1 MSFYKKSSIAF
12 SLFAALFFAGL
23 IWLTTYVSN
32 IKNTPEKAIAH
43 FESTLNNRYRKLE
56 AFAKSFDNPEFI
68 SGLETNSASE
78 IHPPEGFSLQI
89 YSDENLIY
97 WTDNSFV
104 EKDGFPNDSRIQ
116 FKPNGIY
123 QYYFWDNNGYTFIAG
138 DLIKHR
144 YPYTNIYLSA
154 SFIKPYHLPP
164 SWILSNQTT
173 AYPVVSSE
181 KSTLFYFKTTDE
193 HYLTTSHQLIMWLLG
208 MLFLATLIL
217 LVYNLYRKLP
227 NFYKHP
233 AFILLFIADIAIIR
247 AVIQYFHF
255 PPQFYLSRL
264 FDSSNY
270 ASSIILPNLGDLLIT
285 LFMAWVT
292 SIFTYN
298 YFKHYKVS
306 RKPKKGIS
314 ILTLLLRQLLIS
326 LAFIIAIYLTD
337 SIFINSTFELAFSRI
352 LDFTLPG
359 YLSFVAIATILGT
372 FFFFTFPL
380 IRMDLKAWGTA
391 KYTITLVL
399 LLSAVLLILTYFE
412 LYCPGPV
419 YIIFLIAYVLLISF
433 YTSDK
438 HNISSV
444 QFILLSVAILTG
456 ISGYSHYNNLE
467 IKEKSERKLMAI
479 RISTERDN
487 IAEYMFTQ
495 MQPSISKDTDLRIMI
510 SMAAVDIDIEKEV
523 KEYLREKYFK
533 GYWNRYAAQITIC
546 YPEKT
551 LQIKPADIVMGCD
564 EYFDGIISSLADT
577 TLSDA
582 LFYISES
589 YNSSTYI
596 ARLPIDYGYTEPAT
610 LIIEFYKKYAPK
622 GLGYPE
628 LLLDKSVTAYA
639 DISGYSYAIFDGHDL
654 VKNVGE
660 YSYSKDETE
669 GHDPNSQGYFFQRHG
684 YNHFVYNIENGRT
697 IIISKKK
704 NGIIDK
710 LTPYTFQWTF
720 HILLIL
726 CIFLVYR
733 LLFPDKQRISSFK
746 TRLQLMMVGLILFAS
761 VVIGIIILNN
771 IVQQNNKKNQAIL
784 SEKAHSVL
792 IELEHKL
799 AQMEIID
806 ESDNDYLEELLT
818 KFSLIFFSD
827 INLYDPEGTLMAS
840 SRKEIFT
847 EGLKSIQMQR
857 EAYTALAINK
867 RTLYIMHEKIG
878 NYGYLSA
885 YIPFRDNQN
894 KTTAFINLPYFAR
907 QQELQQEISAIL
919 VTIINIYVILTAL
932 AILVSLIVASH
943 LTRPLQMIRER
954 FSTLN
959 LSSGIEKIDYQ
970 SSDELGDLINE
981 YNLMVEKLA
990 ESAAQLARSERE
1002 SAWREMARQ
1011 VAHEIKNPLTP
1022 MKLSI
1027 QHLEKAWK
1035 DGAPDWQKKLERTT
1049 KNLIRQIDSLS
1060 AIATAFS
1067 DFAKLPTAKNAKVDL
1082 CTILRSHI
1090 GLFSNYPSINMTF
1103 NVPGHPCYVFADEK
1117 QLSRVFVN
1125 LFTNAIQ
1132 AIPAGS
1138 QGQITITVSAD
1149 FPHYIIT
1156 LRDNG
1161 IGMTEEQQL
1170 KIFSPNFTTK
1180 SSGTGLGL
1188 AMVKNIIEMAGGS
1201 ITFTSKP
1208 QQGTTF
1214 EIELPEYIWDQT
1226 ESEI

>member
-1 MSFYKKSSIAF
+1 MSIFRKPYIAI
-12 SLFAALFFAGL
+12 SLFTVFFLAGL
-23 IWLTTYVSN
+23 IWLTTYLSN
-32 IKNTPEKAIAH
+32 VNNTPEKAISH
-43 FESTLNNRYRKLE
+43 FESTLNNRYKKLE
-56 AFAKSFDNPEFI
+56 AFAKSFDNQKFI
-68 SGLETNSASE
+68 SELKANSTSE
-78 IHPPEGFSLQI
+78 IKPPDGFSLQI
-89 YSDENLIY
+89 YDDGNLIY

-104 EKDGFPNDSRIQ
+104 EKEGLPLDSRIQ
-116 FKPNGIY
+116 YKPNGIY
-123 QYYFWDNNGYTFIAG
+123 QYYFWENNGYTFIAG

-144 YPYTNIYLSA
+144 YPYTNNYLSA
-154 SFIKPYHLPP
+154 SFIKPYRIPS
-164 SWILSNQTT
+164 SWILTTQTT
-173 AYPVVSSE
+173 AYPVASNE

-193 HYLTTSHQLIMWLLG
+193 HYTPASHLLILWLLG
-208 MLFLATLIL
+208 LFFLASLIL

-227 NFYKHP
+227 HFYKHP
-233 AFILLFIADIAIIR
+233 AFILLFIADIAILR
-247 AVIQYFHF
+247 GVIQYFHF
-255 PPQFYLSRL
+255 PSQFYLSSL
-264 FDSSNY
+264 FDPSNY
-270 ASSIILPNLGDLLIT
+270 ASSIIFPNLGDLLIT
-285 LFMAWVT
+285 LFMAWLT
-292 SIFTYN
+292 SLFTFN
-298 YFKHYKVS
+298 YYKRYAGS
-306 RKPKKGIS
+306 GNTKKVNS
-314 ILTLLLRQLLIS
+314 VLTLLFRLSFIILL
-326 LAFIIAIYLTD
+326 FIIAIYLID
-337 SIFINSTFELAFSRI
+337 SIFINSTFELTFSRI

-359 YLSFVAIATILGT
+359 YLSFVAIAMILAT
-372 FFFFTFPL
+372 FFFFSYPL
-380 IRMDLKAWGTA
+380 IRLDLKANGA
-391 KYTITLVL
+391 VKYTLILVL
-399 LLSAVLLILTYFE
+399 LVSAVLVVLSYFG
-412 LYCPGPV
+412 LYCPNPV
-419 YIIFLIAYVLLISF
+419 HVIFLIAYVQLISV
-433 YTSDK
+433 YAGNK
-438 HNISSV
+438 HRISNV
-444 QFILLSVAILTG
+444 QFLLLAVAILTG
-456 ISGYSHYNNLE
+456 ISGYSHYKNLE
-467 IKEKSERKLMAI
+467 IKEKNERKLMAI

-487 IAEYMFTQ
+487 IAEYMFSQ
-495 MQPSISKDTDLRIMI
+495 IQSSIIGDTDLKIMVGL
-510 SMAAVDIDIEKEV
+510 AALDFNVEKEV

-551 LQIKPADIVMGCD
+551 LQVKPADIVIGCND
-564 EYFDGIISSLADT
+564 YFDGIISSLADS
-577 TLSDA
+577 TLSDK
-582 LFYISES
+582 LFFISES
-589 YNSSTYI
+589 YNSSSYI
-596 ARLPIDYGYTEPAT
+596 ARLPIQYAETEPAS

-628 LLLDKSVTAYA
+628 LLLDRSVTAYA

-660 YSYSKDETE
+660 YSYSEDEVE
-669 GHDPNSQGYFFQRHG
+669 GHEETSQGYFFTRHG
-684 YNHFVYNIENGRT
+684 YNHFVYKIENGRT

-726 CIFLVYR
+726 CVYMIYR
-733 LLFPDKQRISSFK
+733 LFFPEKQRISSFK

-761 VVIGIIILNN
+761 VAIGVIILNN
-771 IVQQNNKKNQAIL
+771 IIQQNNKKNQAIL

-799 AQMEIID
+799 AQADILDDSEH
-806 ESDNDYLEELLT
+806 EYLEELLT
-818 KFSLIFFSD
+818 RFSLIFFSD

-847 EGLKSIQMQR
+847 EGLKSIKMQR
-857 EAYTALAINK
+857 EAYAALAVNK
-867 RTLYIMHEKIG
+867 RSIYIMQEKIG

-932 AILVSLIVASH
+932 AILVSLIVANH
-943 LTRPLQMIRER
+943 LTQPLQMIRER
-954 FSTLN
+954 FSKLN
-959 LSSGIEKIDYQ
+959 LSSAIEKIDYQ

-990 ESAAQLARSERE
+990 ESAAQLAKSERE

-1027 QHLEKAWK
+1027 QHLERAWK
-1035 DGAPDWQKKLERTT
+1035 DNAPDWPKKLERTT
-1049 KNLIRQIDSLS
+1049 KNIIRQIDSLS

-1090 GLFSNYPSINMTF
+1090 GLFSSYPSIDITF
-1103 NVPGHPCYVFADEK
+1103 IVPDHPCYVFADEK

-1132 AIPAGS
+1132 AIPTGS
-1138 QGQITITVSAD
+1138 EGHITLTVSSD
-1149 FPHYIIT
+1149 FPNYIVT

-1161 IGMTEEQQL
+1161 IGMNEEQQL

-1188 AMVKNIIEMAGGS
+1188 AMVKNIIESAGGN

-1208 QQGTTF
+1208 NQGTTF

>member
-1 MSFYKKSSIAF
+1 MSFFKKSFIAI
-12 SLFAALFFAGL
+12 SLFAVFFFAGL
-23 IWLTTYVSN
+23 IWLTTYLSN
-32 IKNTPEKAIAH
+32 VNNTPEKAIDR
-43 FESTLNNRYRKLE
+43 FELLLNKRYE
-56 AFAKSFDNPEFI
+56 HIETFAKSFDNKEFL
-68 SGLETNSASE
+68 SGLQKNVASE
-78 IHPPEGFSLQI
+78 INPPEGFSLQI
-89 YSDENLIY
+89 YQDKNLIY

-104 EKDGFPNDSRIQ
+104 EKNGIPDDSRIQ

-123 QYYFWDNNGYTFIAG
+123 QYYFWETNGYTIVAG

-144 YPYTNIYLSA
+144 YPYTNNYLSA
-154 SFIKPYHLPP
+154 SFIKPYRIP
-164 SWILSNQTT
+164 SSWVLTNQAT
-173 AYPVVSSE
+173 AYPVASKE
-181 KSTLFYFKTTDE
+181 KSTLFYFKTTDD
-193 HYLTTSHQLIMWLLG
+193 HYIPMSHQMLLWLLG
-208 MLFLATLIL
+208 LLLLASIIL

-227 NFYKHP
+227 HFYRHQ
-233 AFILLFIADIAIIR
+233 AFILLFIADIAIVR
-247 AVIQYFHF
+247 GVVQYFHF
-255 PPQFYLSRL
+255 PSQFYLSRL
-264 FDSSNY
+264 FDPSYY
-270 ASSIILPNLGDLLIT
+270 ASSIIFPNMGDLMIT

-292 SIFTYN
+292 SLFTFN
-298 YFKHYKVS
+298 YFKNYTGS
-306 RKPKKGIS
+306 GNAKKLSS
-314 ILTLLLRQLLIS
+314 ILTLLLRQSFIALL
-326 LAFIIAIYLTD
+326 FIVAIYLTD
-337 SIFINSTFELAFSRI
+337 SIFINSTFELGFSRI
-352 LDFTLPG
+352 LDFTLPS
-359 YLSFVAIATILGT
+359 YLAFVAIAMILGT
-372 FFFFTFPL
+372 FFLFSFPL
-380 IRMDLKAWGTA
+380 IRIDLQAIGPV
-391 KYTITLVL
+391 KYTIALFLLV
-399 LLSAVLLILTYFE
+399 SAALLILSYFG
-412 LYCPGPV
+412 LYCPSPV

-433 YTSDK
+433 YSGDK
-438 HNISSV
+438 HSVSNV
-444 QFILLSVAILTG
+444 QFILLAVSILTG

-467 IKEKSERKLMAI
+467 IKEKNERKLMAI

-487 IAEYMFTQ
+487 ITEYMFTQ
-495 MQPSISKDTDLRIMI
+495 MQNSITTDKDLRIMI
-510 SMAAVDIDIEKEV
+510 GMAAVDLNVEKEV
-523 KEYLREKYFK
+523 KEYLSEKYFK

-551 LQIKPADIVMGCD
+551 LQIKPADIVVGCD
-564 EYFDGIISSLADT
+564 DYFDGIISSLADT
-577 TLSDA
+577 TLSED

-589 YNSSTYI
+589 YNSSSYI
-596 ARLPIDYGYTEPAT
+596 ARLPIQYGESAPAS

-639 DISGYSYAIFDGHDL
+639 DISGYSYAIFDGQEL

-660 YSYSKDETE
+660 YSYSEDETE
-669 GHDPNSQGYFFQRHG
+669 GHNQNSQGYFFQHHG
-684 YNHFVYNIENGRT
+684 YNHFVYKINNGRT

-726 CIFLVYR
+726 CILLVYR
-733 LLFPDKQRISSFK
+733 LIFPEKQRISSFK

-761 VVIGIIILNN
+761 VAIGIIILNN
-771 IVQQNNKKNQAIL
+771 IIQQNNKKNQSIL

-799 AQMEIID
+799 SKNDILN
-806 ESDNDYLEELLT
+806 ESENEYLEELLN

-847 EGLKSIQMQR
+847 EGLKSIKMQR

-867 RTLYIMHEKIG
+867 RTLYIMQEKIG
-878 NYGYLSA
+878 NYVYLSA

-932 AILVSLIVASH
+932 AILVSLIVANH
-943 LTRPLQMIRER
+943 LTQPLQMIRER
-954 FSTLN
+954 FSKLN
-959 LSSGIEKIDYQ
+959 LSSAIEKIDYK

-1027 QHLEKAWK
+1027 QHLEKTWH
-1035 DGAPDWQKKLERTT
+1035 DQTPDWQSKLERTT
-1049 KNLIRQIDSLS
+1049 KTLIQQIDSLS

-1067 DFAKLPTAKNAKVDL
+1067 DFAKLPTANNARVDL
-1082 CTILRSHI
+1082 CNILRSHI
-1090 GLFSNYPSINMTF
+1090 GLFSNYHSINMSL
-1103 NVPGHPCYVFADEK
+1103 NIPDHPCYAFADEK
-1117 QLSRVFVN
+1117 QLSRVFIN

-1138 QGQITITVSAD
+1138 KGQITITLSTD
-1149 FPHYIIT
+1149 SPHHKIT
-1156 LRDNG
+1156 IRDNG
-1161 IGMTEEQQL
+1161 VGMTEEQQL

-1188 AMVKNIIEMAGGS
+1188 AMVKNIIESAGGKIS
-1201 ITFTSKP
+1201 FTSKSR
-1208 QQGTTF
+1208 QGTTF
-1214 EIELPEYIWDQT
+1214 EIELPEYVWDQT
-1226 ESEI
+1226 EPEI